1 MVKSL
6 NQRRKSEILDRINT
20 KTTKARK
27 ICIIIKSLEINNDK
41 IIKRREKQHITCCET
56 DNNHKHQKSF
66 NIKTMKWYLSTIN
79 QKFYTYWIYLSKIRL
94 NTEFF
99 TIKQKL
105 KKFVSSHFVLQ
116 KIIQTIL
123 QAEKIRYKIK
133 SITKKGIKIS
143 EMVNVW

>member
-1 MVKSL
+1 MIPFNYQPKILYLLNISFKNKVKY
-6 NQRRKSEILDRINT
+6 R
-20 KTTKARK
+20 
-27 ICIIIKSLEINNDK
+27 
-41 IIKRREKQHITCCET
+41 
-56 DNNHKHQKSF
+56 F
-66 NIKTMKWYLSTIN
+66 
-79 QKFYTYWIYLSKIRL
+79 
-94 NTEFF
+94 FF

-143 EMVNVW
+143 EMVNV